1 MTKTIKLRK
10 KISNNNQATNE
21 LLEMALI
28 GNVDEY
34 AISII
39 TNDSGNIP
47 HFHIVDKSTMGNKFH
62 TCIKI
67 EKAEYFHHTG
77 KENILNSKLRKELI
91 KFLKSETELGI
102 THWKYLVATW
112 NKNNSNRKLPI
123 EIPMPD
129 YTAL

>member
-1 MTKTIKLRK
+1 MTKTIKK
-10 KISNNNQATNE
+10 SNSNQATNE
-21 LLEMALI
+21 LFEMALI

-34 AISII
+34 AISIN
-39 TNDSGNIP
+39 TNDGGYIP
-47 HFHIVDKSTMGNKFH
+47 HFHIKDTNSNGNKFH

-67 EKAEYFHHTG
+67 EKTEYFHHTG

>member
-1 MTKTIKLRK
+1 
-10 KISNNNQATNE
+10 
-21 LLEMALI
+21 MALI

-34 AISII
+34 AISIN
-39 TNDSGNIP
+39 TNDGDYIH
-47 HFHIVDKSTMGNKFH
+47 HFHIKDTNFNGNKFH

-67 EKAEYFHHTG
+67 EKAEYFHHKG

-91 KFLKSETELGI
+91 KFLKSKTELGI
-102 THWKYLVATW
+102 THCEYLVATW
-112 NKNNSNRKLPI
+112 NNNNSNKELPI

>member
-1 MTKTIKLRK
+1 
-10 KISNNNQATNE
+10 
-21 LLEMALI
+21 MALI

-34 AISII
+34 AISIN
-39 TNDSGNIP
+39 TNDGDYIP
-47 HFHIVDKSTMGNKFH
+47 HFHIKDTNFNGNKFH

-91 KFLKSETELGI
+91 KLLKSKTELGI
-102 THWKYLVATW
+102 THCEYLVATW
-112 NKNNSNRKLPI
+112 NNNSNKKLPI

>member
-10 KISNNNQATNE
+10 KKSNSNQATNE

-34 AISII
+34 TISIN
-39 TNDSGNIP
+39 TNDGGYIP
-47 HFHIVDKSTMGNKFH
+47 HFHIKDTNSNGNKFH

-91 KFLKSETELGI
+91 KFLQSETELGI

-112 NKNNSNRKLPI
+112 KKNNSNRKLPI